1 MILKNINS
9 YVYYSYFQEAH
20 FVAIDDL
27 PPILP
32 KLFAITDKDE
42 VLVTMPYFDLFKQD
56 FKNISF
62 SQSSLFAASKINDY
76 IAVEDLEGVSR
87 KIRFF
92 KLHNIMTDDYK
103 KFLNIA
109 KPTIHQNEFWPDGGF

>member
-1 MILKNINS
+1 
-9 YVYYSYFQEAH
+9 
-20 FVAIDDL
+20 
-27 PPILP
+27 
-32 KLFAITDKDE
+32 
-42 VLVTMPYFDLFKQD
+42 MPYFDLFKQD

-92 KLHNIMTDDYK
+92 KLHNMMTDDYK
-103 KFLNIA
+103 KFLI
-109 KPTIHQNEFWPDGGF
+109 KEDQTF